1 VTKSIRIGVA
11 GLGTVGGGVAEIL
24 TRNADLLNAR
34 TGARLELAAV
44 SARDRARA
52 RPVDLSHVAW
62 HENATALAADPTLDV
77 IVETIGGDN
86 GIAHALVEAALKAGK
101 SVVTANK
108 ALIARHGAALAAL
121 AEENGAALRF
131 EAAVAGG
138 IPVIEAL
145 RSNFAANRITRA
157 YGILNGTCNY
167 ILSQME
173 ETGQSFDAVLAEAQ
187 ELGYAEADPTFD
199 VDGIDAGHKLAI
211 LAAIAFGVRPNFD
224 AMHVEGIRSL
234 SATELKYADELGCRI
249 KLLAF
254 TSRTEEG
261 IELRVHPAMVPKAN
275 PIAQI
280 SGALNG
286 ITVEGDF
293 VGRCVLE
300 GPGAGAGP
308 TASAVVGDIVAIA
321 RGDRSPAFGIPAGE
335 LKELP
340 VISMEQHKGAYYLR
354 LPVIDQPGVL
364 ADISAILRDEGV
376 SIESLLQH
384 GRDPG
389 EEVSVVITTHDV
401 EEGRM
406 RRVLAKVDQLDT
418 VVAPPVLV
426 RIEQF

>member
-1 VTKSIRIGVA
+1 MTKSIKIGVA
-11 GLGTVGGGVAEIL
+11 GLGTVGGGVTEIL
-24 TRNADLLNAR
+24 TRNADLLAAR
-34 TGARLELAAV
+34 AGARLELAAV
-44 SARDRARA
+44 SARDRSRA
-52 RPVDLSHVAW
+52 RSVDLSHVDW
-62 HENATALAADPTLDV
+62 HADAERLADVDELDI
-77 IVETIGGDN
+77 IVETIGGDE
-86 GIAHALVEAALKAGK
+86 GVARRLVEAALAKGK

-108 ALIARHGAALAAL
+108 ALIAKHGAALAAL
-121 AEENGAALRF
+121 AEENGTALRF

-138 IPVIEAL
+138 IPIIEAL
-145 RSNFAANRITRA
+145 RTNFAANRITRA

-167 ILSQME
+167 ILSEME
-173 ETGQSFDAVLAEAQ
+173 ETGQSFDDVLAEAQ
-187 ELGYAEADPTFD
+187 RLGYAEADPTFD
-199 VDGIDAGHKLAI
+199 VDGIDAAHKLAI
-211 LAAIAFGVRPNFD
+211 LAGIAFGSRPNFA

-234 SATELKYADELGCRI
+234 SATELQYADELGCRI

-254 TSRTEEG
+254 TSQTDEG

-280 SGALNG
+280 AGALNG
-286 ITVEGDF
+286 VTVEGDF
-293 VGRCVLE
+293 VNKCVLE

-308 TASAVVGDIVAIA
+308 TASAVVGDIISVA
-321 RGDRSPAFGIPAGE
+321 RGDRSPAFGIPAAE
-335 LKELP
+335 LKALP
-340 VISMEQHKGAYYLR
+340 VIPMERRIGAYYLR

-406 RRVLAKVDQLDT
+406 RRVLARVDRLDT
-418 VVAPPVLV
+418 VVASPVLV